1 MILPKGVLQKINAI
15 CRAFLW
21 KVKSKF
27 LGPGLVG
34 WETLCKSKKE
44 GGLGF
49 RNVLEWNKEA
59 IGKYI
64 WAVAT
69 KQDNL
74 WIKWVHHVYLG
85 TADWWSYEAPSAS
98 SWYWKQIV
106 NVKNSFK
113 QLVDTQEF
121 QSEAYQIKKGYRFLC
136 PIQSKVIWHHLV
148 WDNTAPYIVYMG
160 THSHGLNP
168 SSDDL
173 ERATNSHHNLLGSYL
188 GSEEKAKDAIF
199 YSYNKYING
208 FAAILDE
215 AEAAEIQKH
224 PDVVSI
230 FLSKG
235 VKLHTTRS
243 WEFLRLE
250 GNDEVV
256 ASQSIWTKARFGEDV
271 IIGNLDGGVW
281 PESKS
286 FSEYEGIGPIPSKW
300 RGSCQPVID
309 DKIHCNRKLIGA
321 KYFNKGYLAYLKT
334 VNASTL
340 NKNFFTSRDDYN
352 GHGTHTLSTAGGSF
366 VPGANIFGNANG
378 TAKGGSPKARV
389 AAYKVC
395 WTPING
401 IPCVDADI
409 MAGFDEAISDG
420 VDVLSISLG
429 GAPQEFFEDAIS
441 IGGFHAIM
449 NNIVVVVSAGN
460 NGPDPETVSKVS
472 PWLLTVA
479 ASTIDRDF
487 NSYVTLGNKKQLK
500 GSSLSSSSLPSKKF
514 YPLISGSKAAKV
526 DPLSAQKCL
535 PKSLDPKKVKGKIL
549 ICYVGDGSSP
559 LEKGHQAFIAGAV
572 GVVLINDIL
581 LNDNDPDPHL
591 LPSSHLNGTQ
601 GKFVYEYL
609 NSTRNPKAYITRAKT
624 EVEVKP
630 SPIMASF
637 SSRGPNVIEPA
648 LLKPDVTAPGVNIL
662 AAFPEAFGPSDQL
675 PFDKRRVPFNIMS
688 GTSMACPHVSG
699 IVGLLKTLHPNWSP
713 AIIHSAIM
721 TTARIQDSNK
731 GPLLDWNRKKA
742 TPFQYGSGHI
752 QPNRAMDPGLVYDTT
767 IDDYLNFL
775 CAHGYDET
783 MLKTFT
789 KKPYKCPTSFNMA
802 NFNYPSIVITNLSS
816 PSVIVTRIIKNVG
829 APGTYKAYVRAP
841 IGVSIYV
848 KPTSLTFGKIGEE
861 KKFEI
866 ILKPKVAKK
875 TENYVFGQLKWSDG
889 KHYVRSP
896 IVVKY

>member
-1 MILPKGVLQKINAI
+1 MAPHCSSAVSSSLLSIFFIFILLQSPD
-15 CRAFLW
+15 
-21 KVKSKF
+21 V
-27 LGPGLVG
+27 
-34 WETLCKSKKE
+34 
-44 GGLGF
+44 
-49 RNVLEWNKEA
+49 EA
-59 IGKYI
+59 I
-64 WAVAT
+64 
-69 KQDNL
+69 
-74 WIKWVHHVYLG
+74 
-85 TADWWSYEAPSAS
+85 
-98 SWYWKQIV
+98 
-106 NVKNSFK
+106 
-113 QLVDTQEF
+113 
-121 QSEAYQIKKGYRFLC
+121 KK
-136 PIQSKVIWHHLV
+136 
-148 WDNTAPYIVYMG
+148 PYIVYMG

-173 ERATNSHHNLLGSYL
+173 ERATNSHYNLLGSYL

-366 VPGANIFGNANG
+366 VPGANMFGNANG

-429 GAPQEFFEDAIS
+429 GHPQEFFEDAIS

-500 GSSLSSSSLPSKKF
+500 VKIIYKS
-514 YPLISGSKAAKV
+514 IKV
-526 DPLSAQKCL
+526 
-535 PKSLDPKKVKGKIL
+535 
-549 ICYVGDGSSP
+549 
-559 LEKGHQAFIAGAV
+559 
-572 GVVLINDIL
+572 
-581 LNDNDPDPHL
+581 
-591 LPSSHLNGTQ
+591 
-601 GKFVYEYL
+601 
-609 NSTRNPKAYITRAKT
+609 
-624 EVEVKP
+624 
-630 SPIMASF
+630 
-637 SSRGPNVIEPA
+637 
-648 LLKPDVTAPGVNIL
+648 
-662 AAFPEAFGPSDQL
+662 
-675 PFDKRRVPFNIMS
+675 
-688 GTSMACPHVSG
+688 
-699 IVGLLKTLHPNWSP
+699 
-713 AIIHSAIM
+713 
-721 TTARIQDSNK
+721 
-731 GPLLDWNRKKA
+731 
-742 TPFQYGSGHI
+742 
-752 QPNRAMDPGLVYDTT
+752 
-767 IDDYLNFL
+767 
-775 CAHGYDET
+775 
-783 MLKTFT
+783 
-789 KKPYKCPTSFNMA
+789 
-802 NFNYPSIVITNLSS
+802 
-816 PSVIVTRIIKNVG
+816 
-829 APGTYKAYVRAP
+829 
-841 IGVSIYV
+841 
-848 KPTSLTFGKIGEE
+848 
-861 KKFEI
+861 
-866 ILKPKVAKK
+866 
-875 TENYVFGQLKWSDG
+875 
-889 KHYVRSP
+889 
-896 IVVKY
+896 